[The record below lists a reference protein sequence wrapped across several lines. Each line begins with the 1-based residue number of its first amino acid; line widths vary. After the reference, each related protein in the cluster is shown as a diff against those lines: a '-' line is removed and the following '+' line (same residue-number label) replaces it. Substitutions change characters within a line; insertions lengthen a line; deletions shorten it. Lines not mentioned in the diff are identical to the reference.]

1 MTAAGLG
8 LGLARLRAGCRR
20 AWVDALALTG
30 DALRLTAQLGVGIS
44 VGIGLRIGVSIGI
57 GLGIAS
63 PAWAHDTSERQ
74 LDTELAQWERTGYN
88 EPREALQA
96 LQTLRNS
103 RGEAHH
109 PDHLLRIDYTMGRV
123 QAIAGDMDEA
133 RRWAD
138 RLEER
143 EGGRPLALL
152 LRAEVQDRSGQP
164 VKAGELAQQ
173 ALTQLEPDCPQD
185 SAPFQIGPRCNW
197 RGTYTALR
205 IVARAQ
211 GARGE
216 PASAEVRLL
225 RALDLAQSAGDTF
238 ATLIVLSQLATNAQD
253 MDQPVQAQQW
263 MNQALQ
269 LAQGDV
275 GATVRMRIVESSM
288 AALRND
294 TKAQLTLLE
303 DGLRLAAH
311 TNARREVASMQASL
325 ADAYMHTHQPARA
338 AMLAR
343 QALPV
348 VQEFGDQKLE
358 RTLRHNLSVS
368 LVLLRQFDAAKR
380 EINRVIEL
388 ARGDDDAV
396 RRILQ
401 LRELGE
407 AYAAVNQPRE
417 ALRLY
422 HEERTLSAETAQR
435 KRESS
440 LRQLS
445 HKYDSEARQ
454 RDLELARRQQAL
466 QSQELTNRRLAQY
479 VGVGLA
485 VLLGLSVVLM
495 GVMLMRV
502 RDTNKRLKAN
512 QSLLRAQSERDPLT
526 DLANRRHF
534 LAVMER
540 EAGDTFRGALLM
552 IDIDHFK
559 QVNDRHGHA
568 AGDMVIREIS
578 RRISAAVR
586 SDDLVVRWGGEEF
599 LVFAP
604 TVAPSALQHL
614 AERILTGVGSQPVP
628 IPDGQLRVTASIGYA
643 HFPLAPAHLPQ
654 HWEQAVNWADMALY
668 TAKSQGRNRAH
679 GIEAVQADDAQ
690 ALSRVET
697 DFEAACSRGL
707 VRLQTLLGP
716 EETQP
721 PPPCA

>member
-1 MTAAGLG
+1 MSG
-8 LGLARLRAGCRR
+8 
-20 AWVDALALTG
+20 
-30 DALRLTAQLGVGIS
+30 LRLTPTAPTARMARMAVAGLLLSLGLSG
-44 VGIGLRIGVSIGI
+44 
-57 GLGIAS
+57 
-63 PAWAHDTSERQ
+63 PAAVHANESHARQ
-74 LDTELAQWERTGYN
+74 LEAELAQWERTGYN
-88 EPREALQA
+88 EPKEALLGLQA
-96 LQTLRNS
+96 LRSS
-103 RGEAHH
+103 RAEANRPEHA
-109 PDHLLRIDYTMGRV
+109 LRIDYTMGRV
-123 QAIAGDMDEA
+123 QAMAGDMDEA

-138 RLEER
+138 RLETR
-143 EGGRPLALL
+143 PGGRPLALL

-173 ALTQLEPDCPQD
+173 ALADLAPGCPQET
-185 SAPFQIGPRCNW
+185 PTFQLKPGCDW
-197 RGTYTALR
+197 RSTYTALR

-211 GARGE
+211 SARGE

-225 RALDLAQSAGDTF
+225 HALELAQSASDTF
-238 ATLIVLSQLATNAQD
+238 ATVMVMSQLALNAQD
-253 MDQPVQAQQW
+253 LDQPALAQQRIT
-263 MNQALQ
+263 QALQ

-275 GATVRMRIVESSM
+275 GATVRLRIVESSM

-294 TKAQLTLLE
+294 TKAQLALLE

-311 TNARREVASMQASL
+311 TSARREVASMQASL
-325 ADAYMHTHQPARA
+325 ADAYMHTQQPARA

-368 LVLLRQFDAAKR
+368 LVLLRQFEAARR

-388 ARGDDDAV
+388 ARGDNDTV

-407 AYAAVNQPRE
+407 AFAAVNQPRE

-422 HEERTLSAETAQR
+422 HEERSLSAETAQR
-435 KRESS
+435 KRESA

-445 HKYDSEARQ
+445 HKYDSQARQ

-479 VGVGLA
+479 AGVGLA

-495 GVMLMRV
+495 IVMLVRV

-526 DLANRRHF
+526 ELANRRHF
-534 LAVMER
+534 LSVMDR
-540 EAGDTFRGALLM
+540 EGGDAFRGALLM

-559 QVNDRHGHA
+559 LVNDRHGHA
-568 AGDMVIREIS
+568 AGDMVIREVT
-578 RRISAAVR
+578 RRISQAVR

-599 LVFAP
+599 LVFAR

-614 AERILTGVGSQPVP
+614 ADRILSGIGSQPVP
-628 IPDGQLRVTASIGYA
+628 IPEGSLRVTASIGYA
-643 HFPLAPAHLPQ
+643 HFPLAPAGLPQ

-679 GIEAVQADDAQ
+679 GIEAVQAADAQ
-690 ALSRVET
+690 ALSQVET

-716 EETQP
+716 EPSADGTH
-721 PPPCA
+721 

>member
-1 MTAAGLG
+1 MSRRLSCAPRRVLAAL
-8 LGLARLRAGCRR
+8 LL
-20 AWVDALALTG
+20 
-30 DALRLTAQLGVGIS
+30 S
-44 VGIGLRIGVSIGI
+44 VGLSGPAVVS
-57 GLGIAS
+57 
-63 PAWAHDTSERQ
+63 AHENHDSHDNHDRQ
-74 LDTELAQWERTGYN
+74 LDAELAQWERTGYN
-88 EPREALQA
+88 DPKEALRGLQA
-96 LQTLRNS
+96 MRAN
-103 RGEAHH
+103 RAEAHRPAH
-109 PDHLLRIDYTMGRV
+109 ALRIDYTIARV
-123 QAIAGDMDEA
+123 QALAGDMDEA

-138 RLEER
+138 RLEQR
-143 EGGRPLALL
+143 PGGRPLALL
-152 LRAEVQDRSGQP
+152 LRAQVQDRSGQP

-173 ALTQLEPDCPQD
+173 ALTDLDPGCPQEMSSFQLAPDCD
-185 SAPFQIGPRCNW
+185 W
-197 RGTYTALR
+197 RSSYTALR

-211 GARGE
+211 SARGE
-216 PASAEVRLL
+216 PASAQVRLL
-225 RALDLAQSAGDTF
+225 RALALAQSAGDTF
-238 ATLIVLSQLATNAQD
+238 ATLTAMSQLAMNAQD
-253 MDQPVQAQQW
+253 LDQPTQAQQW
-263 MNQALQ
+263 MSQALQ

-275 GATVRMRIVESSM
+275 GATVRLRITESTM

-294 TKAQLTLLE
+294 TKSQLALLE

-325 ADAYMHTHQPARA
+325 ADAYMHTQQPARA

-348 VQEFGDQKLE
+348 VLEFGDQKLE

-368 LVLLRQFDAAKR
+368 LVLLRQFEAARR

-388 ARGDDDAV
+388 ARGDNDAV

-422 HEERTLSAETAQR
+422 HEERSLSAETAQR
-435 KRESS
+435 KRESA

-445 HKYDSEARQ
+445 HQYDSEARQ

-495 GVMLMRV
+495 VVMLVRV

-526 DLANRRHF
+526 ELANRRHF
-534 LAVMER
+534 LSVMDR
-540 EAGDTFRGALLM
+540 QAGETFRGALLM

-568 AGDMVIREIS
+568 AGDMVIREVA
-578 RRISAAVR
+578 RRISQAVR

-604 TVAPSALQHL
+604 TVAPAALQHL
-614 AERILTGVGSQPVP
+614 ADRILSGVGSLP
-628 IPDGQLRVTASIGYA
+628 ISIPEGSIRVTASIGYA
-643 HFPLAPAHLPQ
+643 HFPLAPAQLPQ

-690 ALSRVET
+690 ALSQVET
-697 DFEAACSRGL
+697 DFEAACGRGL

-716 EETQP
+716 ELPGEALP
-721 PPPCA
+721 